1 MARSRGTRDGT
12 DRPPY
17 RRALSVAERD
27 DAELD
32 PSAEHGPD
40 DDLPLDR
47 RSFLQLGLAGAAIDP
62 EWFDA
67 PTAERDRW
75 VTSKLGGPSRTT
87 HRLGPPSPPR
97 VSFPL
102 VAPLV
107 SVGGLAPPTGTP
119 LGDASRAPDGRFSI
133 KRLAAAYELDR
144 TPTSVRELTTPQ
156 RGGPLAAST
165 TTGWENWLQDYA
177 LENAEDITLT
187 GDDAAQR
194 LRLIE
199 LVVQK
204 THEKFRAVGSGHSHS
219 EAARPEKF
227 FSDLKAVEG
236 VLPMPWLRAS
246 DDPFWAGGVVREH
259 LLSLQAGTV
268 LKRLN
273 RRILQQVGLALPNM
287 GSWDGQTLAGAINTS
302 THGTGLGLGTF
313 ADLVR
318 SVDIVSVPESQ
329 YEDGE
334 PHVTMYRVEPTDGIT
349 DPETFVRAAGVHNTV
364 LVQDDDLFNAVVVGY
379 GSLGIAYSY
388 TLELQQPYW
397 LREENTSERWGTFD
411 PYALAQANRHFNFLV
426 DLVPPQALGNATPL
440 CLLQRRNLAPA
451 NGRTPTERRNV
462 TSAFETPM
470 LALFEFYRDFNDPA
484 AFADRLATIDN
495 DISRLFTGGALS
507 LAALDP
513 PFEPGPDGPRYE
525 SAWYIAL
532 RRKKEEN
539 TDPDVD
545 PKPPIDAIT
554 TEIAVPA
561 DQVVPAVD
569 RVIQFVM
576 ENDRF
581 FPAPL
586 GVRFTDASEQFFSA
600 EYQRP
605 IAMLEFIVPVP
616 ESLKENLDAVEIG
629 KVYLPTSFKKIF
641 YQKLK
646 RINRDTGLLE
656 HFIDLSVAK
665 AELAKLE
672 AILVDEFDGRPHL
685 GKFNSVHVDAP
696 SPNLRPQQM
705 FPEYETWAAVESY
718 LNAFGT
724 FDGAFT
730 DNKTRT

>member
-1 MARSRGTRDGT
+1 M
-12 DRPPY
+12 
-17 RRALSVAERD
+17 SV
-27 DAELD
+27 
-32 PSAEHGPD
+32 PD
-40 DDLPLDR
+40 DDGTPEERLPIYR
-47 RSFLQLGLAGAAIDP
+47 RNFLQLGLAGAAFDP
-62 EWFDA
+62 DWLDGPMA
-67 PTAERDRW
+67 DVDGW
-75 VTSKLGGPSRTT
+75 VTTRRDGPTPTTDRLASR
-87 HRLGPPSPPR
+87 SPPR

-102 VAPLV
+102 VAPFV
-107 SVGGLAPPTGTP
+107 SVGGLAPPLGTP
-119 LGDASRAPDGRFSI
+119 LGDAARMPDGRFSI
-133 KRLAAAYELDR
+133 RRLAAAYELDR
-144 TPTSVRELTTPQ
+144 NPTSVRELITPQ
-156 RGGPLAAST
+156 RNGPLATTST
-165 TTGWENWLQDYA
+165 TRWENWLEDYPV
-177 LENAEDITLT
+177 ENAEDITIT

-194 LRLIE
+194 LRLVE

-204 THEKFRAVGSGHSHS
+204 TSEKFRAVGSGHSHS
-219 EAARPEKF
+219 EAARPEQF

-236 VLPMPWLRAS
+236 VLPMPWLRPA
-246 DDPFWAGGVVREH
+246 DDPFWASSPVVREH

-273 RRILQQVGLALPNM
+273 RHILQQIGLALPNM

-318 SVDIVSVPESQ
+318 SVEIVSVPESQ
-329 YEDGE
+329 YESGE
-334 PHVTMYRVEPTDGIT
+334 PHVTMYRIEPTEGIT
-349 DPETFVRAAGVHNTV
+349 DPEAFARDAGVHNAV
-364 LVQDDDLFNAVVVGY
+364 LIQDDDLFDSVVVGY
-379 GSLGIAYSY
+379 GSLGIVYSY

-411 PYALAQANRHFNFLV
+411 PYALAQTNRHFNFLV
-426 DLVPPQALGNATPL
+426 DLIPPQATGNTTPM
-440 CLLQRRNLAPA
+440 CILQRRNIVAA
-451 NGRTPTERRNV
+451 NGRTPTERRNA
-462 TSAFETPM
+462 TSAFEAPI
-470 LALFEFYRDFNDPA
+470 LELVEFYQAFSDPA
-484 AFADRLATIDN
+484 ELDDRLASIGN
-495 DISRLFTGGALS
+495 DISRLFTGGVLS

-513 PFEPGPDGPRYE
+513 PFEPGPDGLRHE

-539 TDPDVD
+539 PDPDAD

-561 DQVVPAVD
+561 DRVVPAVD
-569 RVIQFVM
+569 RIIQFVTD
-576 ENDRF
+576 NDRF

-605 IAMLEFIVPVP
+605 TAMLEFIVPVP
-616 ESLKENLDAVEIG
+616 EKLKENLDAVELG
-629 KVYLPTSFKKIF
+629 KVYLPTSFKKVF

-646 RINRDTGLLE
+646 RINEQTGLLE

-685 GKFNSVHVDAP
+685 GKFNSVHVDAAN
-696 SPNLRPQQM
+696 PNLRPQQM
-705 FPEYETWAAVESY
+705 FPEYETWAAVEAY
-718 LNAFGT
+718 LNAFET

-730 DNKTRT
+730 DNKTRP